1 MGILNLFFDFNSQLW
16 YSILFS
22 ILFILLVFLDRML
35 FNLIPN
41 FLVGLSG
48 LLALGSWIYYFS
60 GNFIKNLWIQPLG
73 KGIILAV
80 SFIIISLLITGE
92 FGKRKQTITQVG
104 ETISPTKWGQK
115 IKNIRR

>member
-60 GNFIKNLWIQPLG
+60 GNFIKNLWLQPLG

-80 SFIIISLLITGE
+80 SFILISLIIVSLFE
-92 FGKRKQTITQVG
+92 RKQTIFK
-104 ETISPTKWGQK
+104 P
-115 IKNIRR
+115 IKNVSPNNIGKAIKKIGK

>member
-1 MGILNLFFDFNSQLW
+1 MGLLNLFFDFNSQLW

-22 ILFILLVFLDRML
+22 ILFIALIFLDRML

-48 LLALGSWIYYFS
+48 LVAIGSWIYYFS
-60 GNFIKNLWIQPLG
+60 GNFIKNLWSTNTG

-80 SFIIISLLITGE
+80 SFILLAVILTTS
-92 FGKRKQTITQVG
+92 FSKQKTIVTDIGQS
-104 ETISPTKWGQK
+104 ISPTKIGKK
-115 IKNIRR
+115 IKSMR